1 MCVPENG
8 SGLYG
13 KCLNYSPILLALK
26 IFLQRWKHECQE
38 KNKRSTENMV
48 VGFSKRESQ
57 KVRHSQ
63 IEIWASQERVTI
75 VSALAL
81 YTRLVV

>member
-1 MCVPENG
+1 MCVSGNG

-26 IFLQRWKHECQE
+26 IVLQRWKHECQE
-38 KNKRSTENMV
+38 KNKCSTESMG

-57 KVRHSQ
+57 KVRHPQ
-63 IEIWASQERVTI
+63 IEKWASQERVTI
-75 VSALAL
+75 VSALDL
-81 YTRLVV
+81 YTHLVA